1 MKNFINLFCVS
12 LFLVVFFS
20 ACQSESVVE
29 IYSTRETI
37 TKTTPLSTYI
47 QRVAMQSTSQDNIID
62 KTSCFMIKFPYV
74 VTVNYAQIAI
84 NSSSDYLLVQA
95 NINANAYDKDIV
107 YIQYPVTVIGNDY
120 SEKSISSQS
129 ALTNLIAECQSNSD
143 DFGKINCISISYP
156 ITINIYNSS
165 NQIASTSTITDSKML
180 YDFFENLEDDKF
192 IAVSYPITITN
203 SNGQNSSITSNS
215 QFEDYIKNVIDTCP
229 ENTSSTLD
237 FMQIITSN
245 PWKISYYFHDTVKTS
260 VYEGYSFIFNSNY
273 TVIATKS
280 GVSYTGSWSTKVD
293 NGVREFDIKF
303 DTDLLKELDEG
314 WKVFEFNNS
323 QLRFRDAEDNNDTD
337 YLYFEK
343 NN

>member
-180 YDFFENLEDDKF
+180 YNFFENLEDDKF

-215 QFEDYIKNVIDTCP
+215 QFEDFIKNVIDTCP
-229 ENTSSTLD
+229 ENTSTTLD
-237 FMQIITSN
+237 FMQIITSS

-260 VYEGYSFIFNSNY
+260 FYEGYSFFFNSNY

-280 GVSYTGSWSTKVD
+280 GVSYTGIWSTKIN

-323 QLRFRDAEDNNDTD
+323 QLRFRDAEDSNDTD

-343 NN
+343 K

>member
-1 MKNFINLFCVS
+1 M
-12 LFLVVFFS
+12 VVFFS

-180 YDFFENLEDDKF
+180 YNFFENLEDDKF

-215 QFEDYIKNVIDTCP
+215 QFEDFIKNVIDTCP
-229 ENTSSTLD
+229 ENTSTTLD
-237 FMQIITSN
+237 FMQIITSS

-260 VYEGYSFIFNSNY
+260 FYEGYSFVFNSNY

-280 GVSYTGSWSTKVD
+280 GVSYTGIWSTKIN

-323 QLRFRDAEDNNDTD
+323 QLRFRDAEDSNDTD

-343 NN
+343 K

>member
-1 MKNFINLFCVS
+1 MKNFINLFSVS

-37 TKTTPLSTYI
+37 TKATPLSNYI
-47 QRVAMQSTSQDNIID
+47 QRVAMQTTNQDNIID

-74 VTVNYAQIAI
+74 ITVNYAQIAI

-156 ITINIYNSS
+156 ITINVYNSS

-180 YDFFENLEDDKF
+180 YNFFENLEDDKF

-229 ENTSSTLD
+229 ENTITTLD

-260 VYEGYSFIFNSNY
+260 VYEGYFFVFNSNY

-343 NN
+343 K

>member
-12 LFLVVFFS
+12 LILVVFFP

-143 DFGKINCISISYP
+143 DFGKINCVSISYP

-180 YDFFENLEDDKF
+180 YNFFENLEDDKF

-229 ENTSSTLD
+229 ENMSTTLD

-260 VYEGYSFIFNSNY
+260 FYEGYSFVFNSNY

-280 GVSYTGSWSTKVD
+280 GVSYSGIWSTKVD

-343 NN
+343 TN